1 MGKIKYKYILTL
13 FLIGVA
19 FRIFG
24 AVVKIT
30 HAPNA
35 DLILIFSSFLMIVGV
50 ILMIIKIIA
59 TKDKKSFL
67 NQ

>member
-1 MGKIKYKYILTL
+1 ML
-13 FLIGVA
+13 FLIALA

-30 HAPNA
+30 YAPNA
-35 DLILIFSSFLMIVGV
+35 DLVLIFSSFLMI
-50 ILMIIKIIA
+50 ISIIMIINVIT

-67 NQ
+67 HQ

>member
-1 MGKIKYKYILTL
+1 ML
-13 FLIGVA
+13 FLIALA

-30 HAPNA
+30 SAPNA
-35 DLILIFSSFLMIVGV
+35 DLVLIFPSFLMIISV
-50 ILMIIKIIA
+50 IIMITNLIT

-67 NQ
+67 HQ